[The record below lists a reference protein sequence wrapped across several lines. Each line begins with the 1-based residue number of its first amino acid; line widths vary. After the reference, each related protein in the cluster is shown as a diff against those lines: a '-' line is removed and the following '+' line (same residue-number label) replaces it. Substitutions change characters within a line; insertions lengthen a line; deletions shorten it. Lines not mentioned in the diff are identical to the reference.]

1 MKFLLQMALQSLLNR
16 RLTTILTI
24 FSVSLSITLLLGVER
39 VRNGAR
45 DSFTNTISGTDL
57 IVGSRGGTIQL
68 LLYAVFRMGTPTNNL
83 SFESFERISS
93 LPEVAWTIP
102 YSLGDS
108 HRGFRVVG
116 TNSEFYQRYQYQRGK
131 SIVFAAGKEPSS
143 LFEVT
148 IGSAVAKKLNYKTGD
163 RLTLAHGISEVSFQN
178 HDDKPFT
185 ISGVLVPTGTP
196 IDRSLYISLEGIE
209 ALHIDWQDGAPPIK
223 GEEISPQELE
233 AQQIEVKQITAF
245 LLGAKSRM
253 ETLNLQRYINEYS
266 DEALM
271 AIIPGVALSDLWD
284 GISYAEDGLRVVS
297 LFVVIV
303 GLLGMLVSVYNS
315 LNERRREMAILRS
328 VGAGPQLIFGLLMLE
343 STIIT
348 AAGIITG
355 IVLMYLGLFASQ
367 PILAEQFGLYIPIA
381 LPGVF
386 EWVYLGV
393 IAIIGLF
400 MGAVPAWRAYHNTL
414 SDGLTVK
421 V

>member
-1 MKFLLQMALQSLLNR
+1 MAFQSLINR

-68 LLYAVFRMGTPTNNL
+68 LLYAVFRMGSATNNL
-83 SFESFERISS
+83 SYESFQKISA

-116 TNSEFYQRYQYQRGK
+116 TNSEFYKRYQYQRGK
-131 SIVFAAGKEPSS
+131 NIAFASGTEPSS
-143 LFEVT
+143 LFEVV
-148 IGSAVAKKLNYKTGD
+148 IGSAVAKKLKYKTGD

-185 ISGVLVPTGTP
+185 VTGVLAPTGTP

-209 ALHIDWQDGAPPIK
+209 ALHVDWQDGAPPLK
-223 GEEISPQELE
+223 GEGVSAQELAE
-233 AQQIEVKQITAF
+233 QQIQVRQITAF
-245 LLGAKSRM
+245 LLGAKSRI
-253 ETLNLQRYINEYS
+253 ETLNLQRFINEYE

-271 AIIPGVALSDLWD
+271 AIIPGVALSELWD

-328 VGAGPQLIFGLLMLE
+328 VGAGPKLIFGLLMLE

-348 AAGIITG
+348 GAGIITG
-355 IVLMYLGLFASQ
+355 IVVMYLGLFISQ

-381 LPGVF
+381 LPGLF
-386 EWVYLGV
+386 EWIYLG
-393 IAIIGLF
+393 IIGIIGLL

-414 SDGLTVK
+414 SDGLTIK
-421 V
+421 I